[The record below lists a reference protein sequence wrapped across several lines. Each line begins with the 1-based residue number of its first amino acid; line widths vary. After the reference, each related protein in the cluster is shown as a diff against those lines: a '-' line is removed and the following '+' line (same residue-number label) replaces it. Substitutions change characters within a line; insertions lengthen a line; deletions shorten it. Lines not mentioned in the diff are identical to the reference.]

1 MRTTV
6 SLALV
11 TLLAAALGSRAAAAD
26 AADRP
31 APKANRRTPVVEAVE
46 KAAPAVVSVGT
57 TKIVKVRYW
66 DWDFL
71 APRTGSQEEHGL
83 GSGVIVHPSGYVVT
97 NAHVINQADQILV
110 KLTGARESEPE
121 VPATLVAA
129 DLEHDLALLRLDKP
143 GPYPYVA
150 FGRSDDLMLGETVI
164 AIGNPFGLGRTVTT
178 GIVSALDRTIHVRDT
193 EFKGLI
199 QTDAAVNRGNSGGPL
214 LNIDGEWIGV
224 NSAIYSLSGGADGI
238 SFAVP
243 VGDVRRFLVEALRG
257 ARFNG
262 RWLGARF
269 AELPDGRVAVERV
282 FPSSPAAEAGLAPGD
297 VVGNGDALRVCF
309 DLLDAERG
317 GAVTLPV
324 AGKAGRRDVKLAFA
338 APPTDSIAW
347 SRLGFRVG
355 EIDAARAEE
364 TGFPPGA
371 GLVVL
376 EVRDGGPAQRVGLE
390 RGDLLQSLGGVR
402 LATPDDLLNVL
413 LDAEKGAARDVRLLR
428 RTRKQF
434 GPSSWST
441 SDDVWR
447 ARLVLD

>member
-1 MRTTV
+1 MRTTL
-6 SLALV
+6 SLALAG
-11 TLLAAALGSRAAAAD
+11 LIACPAAAD
-26 AADRP
+26 DGPP
-31 APKANRRTPVVEAVE
+31 ASPGKNRRTPVVEAVE
-46 KAAPAVVSVGT
+46 RAAPAVVSVGT
-57 TKIVKVRYW
+57 TKIVRVRYW

-71 APRTGSQEEHGL
+71 APRTGSQEQHGL
-83 GSGVIVHPSGYVVT
+83 GSGVIVHPAGYVVT

-110 KLTGARESEPE
+110 KLTGERESEPE
-121 VPATLVAA
+121 VPATLIAA

-150 FGRSDDLMLGETVI
+150 AGRSDDLMLGETVI

-178 GIVSALDRTIHVRDT
+178 GIVSAVDRTITVRDA

-214 LNIDGEWIGV
+214 LNIEGEWIGV

-238 SFAVP
+238 SFAIP
-243 VGDVRRFLVEALRG
+243 VADVRRFLVDALRG
-257 ARFNG
+257 ARFSG

-282 FPSSPAAEAGLAPGD
+282 FPGGPAAEAGLAEGD
-297 VVGNGDALRVCF
+297 VVAGGDALRFCF
-309 DLLDAERG
+309 DLLDAERR
-317 GAVTLPV
+317 GAVTLSV
-324 AGKAGRRDVKLAFA
+324 AGKQGKREAKLAFA
-338 APPTDSIAW
+338 APPTASIAW
-347 SRLGFRVG
+347 SRLGLKVG
-355 EIDAARAEE
+355 AIDGELADK

-376 EVRDGGPAQRVGLE
+376 EVKDGGPAQRVGLE
-390 RGDLLQSLGGVR
+390 RGDLIQSLGRVQ
-402 LATPDDLLNVL
+402 LAAPDDLLAVL
-413 LDAEKGAARDVRLLR
+413 LDAEKGVAQDVRLTR
-428 RTRKQF
+428 RTRRQF

-447 ARLVLD
+447 ARIVLE